1 MSTKGQMTENQQGP
15 FFGIIINTV
24 LMRKKIPKK
33 VGEST
38 RLNTFNQTL
47 EVYLSGAL
55 KRDLKF
61 SGKVEPEKLLQAQTK
76 LYIELYPSI
85 KDE

>member
-1 MSTKGQMTENQQGP
+1 MSTKGQIVENQQGP
-15 FFGIIINTV
+15 FFGIIINRV
-24 LMRKKIPKK
+24 LMWKKIPPK

-47 EVYLSGAL
+47 EIHLSEVL

-61 SGKVEPEKLLQAQTK
+61 SGKVEPEKL
-76 LYIELYPSI
+76 S
-85 KDE
+85 